1 MFEFELIEKGGRSA
15 VVTEDVTFV
24 KSGVSLG
31 ENGLKKMG
39 IVEKDS
45 FLLNIL
51 VDEKRRAI
59 AFQVPETDAE
69 RKAAYK
75 FTKNTAHRWCKTYAT
90 ANPAVN
96 KLKKFTGC
104 CGNLEKV
111 EGTRFWVIQVPETG
125 VKTTSEREGFLNEA
139 LS

>member
-24 KSGVSLG
+24 KSGISLG
-31 ENGLKKMG
+31 ENGLRKLG
-39 IVEKDS
+39 VSGDS

-75 FTKNTAHRWCKTYAT
+75 FTKHTAYRWCKTYAT
-90 ANPAVN
+90 ANPAVA
-96 KLKKFTGC
+96 KLKKFTGF
-104 CGNLEKV
+104 GGDLEKV
-111 EGTRFWVIQVPETG
+111 EGTRFWVVQLPEPQVKLTN
-125 VKTTSEREGFLNEA
+125 EREGFLSEA